1 MLNFIW
7 TLFKKHHNNIIKL
20 FRAFLFVFV
29 SLIVCVAVISHK
41 YGVPEDKISIWIENM
56 TFSILV
62 IGAVLLPLL
71 LISYLSPTETKT
83 DEHIISGASLLDMV
97 DEYEKNLTPEEKLQE
112 YAEHKTQWTTSRI
125 RSAIKQQ
132 EKKSAINLVLGI
144 IFSVMG
150 AVALLYL
157 SHFFSFSPKD
167 SLDFLAN
174 FLPRLSLILLIETF
188 AYFFLKL
195 YKDNLKEIKYWH
207 NELTAIEHRML
218 ALNLAMKQN
227 ELSIVKEIL
236 MNFSTFE
243 KNYPQIN
250 GKNDFHVSADYL
262 VKIIKSIKK

>member
-41 YGVPEDKISIWIENM
+41 YGVPEDKTSIWIENM

-144 IFSVMG
+144 IFSITG
-150 AVALLYL
+150 ALALLYL
-157 SHFFSFSPKD
+157 VHNISFTPKD
-167 SLDFLAN
+167 TLDFISN
-174 FLPRLSLILLIETF
+174 FLPRLSLVLLIETF
-188 AYFFLKL
+188 AYFFLRL

-207 NELTAIEHRML
+207 NELTAIEHRILAFNL
-218 ALNLAMKQN
+218 ALKRGDI
-227 ELSIVKEIL
+227 ELLNIISTHFGQFDKSSSLDSSE
-236 MNFSTFE
+236 NFTF
-243 KNYPQIN
+243 
-250 GKNDFHVSADYL
+250 SADFL
-262 VKIIKSIKK
+262 EKIIKSLKK